1 MTSFRLLPGKLK
13 RFFKSKACIVAIFA
27 AVCCTILCVVV
38 ANTSRV
44 TIVDQNNEFVCTTMK
59 KDVNEILE
67 ESKITVGPYDKVTSQ
82 SENGKLSAISIAR
95 AYPVTVAADG
105 KETTVYLTGGTAD
118 DALKAAGITL
128 DKDDFLNVG
137 ASTAVAENDK
147 IIVSRVDYEE
157 SVETQAIPHEVAY
170 EETSTMRA
178 GASVVVSRG
187 SDGARQI
194 RTVNKYVDGQ
204 LVDTDVQEEIVA
216 QPVTEQIMVGTSNM
230 VSQMAAPAGITLD
243 ENGVPTQYS
252 SVITGSATA
261 YSAREGAGTAS
272 GMRAAV
278 GRVAVNPNL
287 IPYGTRLFIRTMD
300 GSYVYGYAVAADTGS
315 ALMSGHAIVDLFF
328 DTYEESC
335 QFGRRNVEI
344 YVLS

>member
-13 RFFKSKACIVAIFA
+13 HFFKSKACIVAIFA

-38 ANTSRV
+38 ANTNRV

-67 ESKITVGPYDKVTSQ
+67 ESKITVGPHDEVTSE
-82 SENGKLSAISIAR
+82 SENGKINSISIAR
-95 AYPVTVAADG
+95 AFPVTVCADG
-105 KETTVYLTGGTAD
+105 NEKTVYLTGGTAG
-118 DALKAAGITL
+118 DALKQAGVTL
-128 DKDDFLNVG
+128 G
-137 ASTAVAENDK
+137 ENDLMNVNSNATVGENEM

-157 SVETQAIPHEVAY
+157 SVTTEAIPHEVTY

-178 GASVVVSRG
+178 GSSVVVSRG
-187 SDGARQI
+187 SDGTRQI
-194 RTVNKYVDGQ
+194 HTVNKYVDGK

-230 VSQMAAPAGITLD
+230 VSQMDPPSGITLN

-261 YSAREGAGTAS
+261 YSATEGAGTAS

-287 IPYGTRLFIRTMD
+287 IPYGTKLFIRTVD
-300 GSYVYGYAVAADTGS
+300 GSYVYGYAVAADTGT

-328 DTYEESC
+328 DTYEESR